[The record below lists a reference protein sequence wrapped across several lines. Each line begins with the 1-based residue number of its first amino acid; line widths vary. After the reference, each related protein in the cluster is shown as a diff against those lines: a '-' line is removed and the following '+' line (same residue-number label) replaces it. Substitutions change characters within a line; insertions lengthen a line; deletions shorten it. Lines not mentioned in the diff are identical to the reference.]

1 MCQSVVQKGS
11 FLMAPRA
18 PVFIAQRP
26 LVLVVTGMDE
36 LEEDE
41 EEMWEDFEE
50 NVEVMGAEDN
60 PFLKKVR

>member
-1 MCQSVVQKGS
+1 
-11 FLMAPRA
+11 MAPRA

-60 PFLKKVR
+60 PFLKKVL